1 MTLAEKCWLIA
12 VYADLPRAARDRLLS
27 FAETPESGLLIGG
40 ALSGKFQDGRL
51 AIRVKPSLLDN

>member
-27 FAETPESGLLIGG
+27 FAEMPESGFLIGG

-51 AIRVKPSLLDN
+51 TIRVKPSLMDS